1 MGLSGL
7 EPLTSRLSGARSN
20 HLSYRPT
27 NPRCPEGHQEPAL
40 SPARPSSREKR
51 RIAHESEVA
60 KGSPT

>member
-27 NPRCPEGHQEPAL
+27 ILRRPVGRKEPAL

-51 RIAHESEVA
+51 RIAHVSEVA

>member
-1 MGLSGL
+1 VGLSGL

-27 NPRCPEGHQEPAL
+27 MLHAWDARGAGPEL
-40 SPARPSSREKR
+40 SSAELQREE